1 MACSDN
7 VSMPPGTLPCLSH
20 YMMVMFVH
28 ANVACVLSGM
38 KNTVTIISPV
48 VGVGVNSVK
57 AVMKKFGITSLSE
70 KVTKKIESN
79 VNTALFSVSAAVE
92 KFSSFSQL
100 AVVWKISPLRTSA
113 IGLFLGTVQ
122 DKATGYGVS
131 TIGYMASFSLAQVVL
146 KVADTGLD
154 VLGQTLRMS
163 GASDTAW
170 SRMKRFHITTSTVRM
185 WGSKMAR
192 TDVGRKMEEVSTFGI
207 VLSVVVSVKVLKE
220 YGMWRMEL
228 WRKWLVMRR
237 FEIAVT
243 VLVAVSAVLLLEK
256 YVQYK

>member
-1 MACSDN
+1 
-7 VSMPPGTLPCLSH
+7 MPPGTLACVSH
-20 YMMVMFVH
+20 YIRLPLVMFVH
-28 ANVACVLSGM
+28 AQVACVMSCM
-38 KNTVTIISPV
+38 ENTVTSIMPV
-48 VGVGVNSVK
+48 VQVGVNSVK
-57 AVMKKFGITSLSE
+57 AKMKEFGITSLSE
-70 KVTKKIESN
+70 EVMKKIESN
-79 VNTALFSVSAAVE
+79 VFSVTAAAEKMSSLARCVTGVTTSLRKPTTALIIE
-92 KFSSFSQL
+92 
-100 AVVWKISPLRTSA
+100 
-113 IGLFLGTVQ
+113 TVQ
-122 DKATGYGVS
+122 NKATSYGVS

-146 KVADTGLD
+146 KIADTGLD

>member
-1 MACSDN
+1 
-7 VSMPPGTLPCLSH
+7 MPPGTLACVSH
-20 YMMVMFVH
+20 YIRLPLVMFVH
-28 ANVACVLSGM
+28 AQVACVMSCM
-38 KNTVTIISPV
+38 ENTVTSIMPV
-48 VGVGVNSVK
+48 VQVGVNSVK
-57 AVMKKFGITSLSE
+57 AKMKEFGITGLSE
-70 KVTKKIESN
+70 EVMKKIESN
-79 VNTALFSVSAAVE
+79 MFSGSLARCVTGVT
-92 KFSSFSQL
+92 QL
-100 AVVWKISPLRTSA
+100 AVAWKIPSLRTPTTA
-113 IGLFLGTVQ
+113 LIIGTVQ
-122 DKATGYGVS
+122 DKATSYGVS

-146 KVADTGLD
+146 KIADTGLD
-154 VLGQTLRMS
+154 VLGQTLRIS

-170 SRMKRFHITTSTVRM
+170 SRMNRFHLTTSTVRM